1 MHRPELSI
9 FPELLIATS
18 AAATGQSIRLPQSV
32 KRSISSRVLCFGSV
46 DPRASSSSSVERIGL
61 GCSGSGAGALGRF
74 AGAARDAL
82 SEGEGKKSVL
92 GVGWLV
98 TDEEVN
104 NGVWQGVAVIS
115 STRDSAV
122 KNSD

>member
-1 MHRPELSI
+1 M
-9 FPELLIATS
+9 
-18 AAATGQSIRLPQSV
+18 
-32 KRSISSRVLCFGSV
+32 
-46 DPRASSSSSVERIGL
+46 ERIGL

-74 AGAARDAL
+74 AGAVRGAL
-82 SEGEGKKSVL
+82 SEGEGNKSVL

-122 KNSD
+122 KNSDQKQLETLSKCQFDKKITITHICQCSLSCWGFYFQTDNENS